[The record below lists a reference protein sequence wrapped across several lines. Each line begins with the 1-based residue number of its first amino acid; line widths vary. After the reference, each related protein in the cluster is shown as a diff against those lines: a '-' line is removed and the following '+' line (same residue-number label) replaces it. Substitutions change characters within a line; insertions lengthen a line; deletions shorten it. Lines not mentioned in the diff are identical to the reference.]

1 MFNFKAL
8 VKTFSFNLDN
18 AKTLGLAL
26 LLVAGVFLF
35 GAFCVGLMIGLSL
48 LLLLFFSEATV
59 TTIMLVLLGVL
70 PWTWWLIIEP
80 LIVRYKRIKREL
92 EREAH

>member
-1 MFNFKAL
+1 M
-8 VKTFSFNLDN
+8 
-18 AKTLGLAL
+18 LGLAVVL
-26 LLVAGVFLF
+26 AAGVFLF
-35 GAFCVGLMIGLSL
+35 GAFCVGLLIGLNL

-59 TTIMLVLLGVL
+59 TLIMIVMGIA
-70 PWTWWLIIEP
+70 PWIWWLIIEP